1 MFWKTSMEVKI
12 LYFANI
18 RESLG
23 KDFEVIKF
31 TGRTTEDLKTLLKN
45 KYPHLSKLFDI
56 SRFAVNSEYYE
67 GELKEGDVIAVIP
80 PVSGG

>member
-1 MFWKTSMEVKI
+1 MEVKV

-18 RESLG
+18 REIVG

-31 TGRTTEDLKTLLKN
+31 TGRTTTDLKVLLKN
-45 KYPHLSKLFDI
+45 KYPQISKILEI
-56 SRFAVNSEYYE
+56 SRFAVNGEYYE
-67 GELKEGDVIAVIP
+67 GELKEGDVVAVIP